1 MLINSSGKI
10 DVIMQGPSELSQT
23 LVRKVNLT
31 CLHERAYHST
41 NGLFAKSAWYAK
53 QKNKVKEY
61 R

>member
-10 DVIMQGPSELSQT
+10 DVIMQGPSDLSQT

-31 CLHERAYHST
+31 CLYERAYHST

-53 QKNKVKEY
+53 QEK
-61 R
+61 